1 MSLVVTLL
9 LAISLITA
17 ISFILNHVQK
27 NETFRE
33 LVTPLT
39 LGENQG
45 IPLTFLSSIKAE
57 DGAFYKELDE
67 NSIKQLVSKV
77 SNILTIDAFV
87 ANINAWLPSFDNY
100 TASIPFKVISQRDLS
115 STTKQITI
123 YRAGKM
129 YGFVVEIIIG
139 KGATVTGFTLEQDI
153 KVNSGTDPFGSNVRF
168 FDTDA
173 KEFARKDIITKM
185 QEDIGEILRKQS
197 DALLQDRG
205 INSLILS

>member
-1 MSLVVTLL
+1 MSIVITLL
-9 LAISLITA
+9 LAISLIIA
-17 ISFILNHVQK
+17 ISLILYHLQK

-33 LVTPLT
+33 LATPLT

-45 IPLTFLSSIKAE
+45 IPLTFLSSIKAV

-67 NSIKQLVSKV
+67 NSIKQLVSKA

-87 ANINAWLPSFDNY
+87 ANINSWLPSFDKY
-100 TASIPFKVISQRDLS
+100 TASIPFKVVSQRDLS

-123 YRAGKM
+123 YRAGKL

-139 KGATVTGFTLEQDI
+139 KAATVTGFTLEQDI
-153 KVNSGTDPFGSNVRF
+153 KVNSGTDPLGSNVRF
-168 FDTDA
+168 YDTDA
-173 KEFARKDIITKM
+173 KEFARKDIITRM
-185 QEDIGEILRKQS
+185 QSDISNILRKQS

-205 INSLILS
+205 IDSLILS

>member
-1 MSLVVTLL
+1 MSIVITLL
-9 LAISLITA
+9 LAISLIIV
-17 ISFILNHVQK
+17 ISLILHHVQK

-33 LVTPLT
+33 LATPLT

-45 IPLTFLSSIKAE
+45 IPLTFLSSIKAV

-67 NSIKQLVSKV
+67 NSIKQLVSKA

-87 ANINAWLPSFDNY
+87 ANINSWLPSFDKY
-100 TASIPFKVISQRDLS
+100 TASIPFKVVSQRDLS

-123 YRAGKM
+123 YRAGKL
-129 YGFVVEIIIG
+129 YGFVVEITVG
-139 KGATVTGFTLEQDI
+139 KDATVTGFTLEQDI
-153 KVNSGTDPFGSNVRF
+153 KVNSGIDPLGSNVRF
-168 FDTDA
+168 YDTDA
-173 KEFARKDIITKM
+173 KEFARKDVITRM
-185 QEDIGEILRKQS
+185 QGDISEILRKQS